1 MLMLVGYECFCY
13 VPFMADTPTDA
24 VLPILVKIQESI
36 AALRSEF
43 HSELGSFRQS
53 TETRLDGL
61 ETLIRKQRRD
71 SAGMLVMMRA
81 AASDFDERVSAV
93 EERIAALEARKT

>member
-1 MLMLVGYECFCY
+1 
-13 VPFMADTPTDA
+13 MADTPTDA
-24 VLPILVKIQESI
+24 VHSILVKIQESI
-36 AALRSEF
+36 SALRSEV
-43 HSELGSFRQS
+43 SQFRQDNRA
-53 TETRLDGL
+53 EHERM

-93 EERIAALEARKT
+93 EERMAALEAKRS